1 MTPATG
7 TLGANPAHPRVAVL
21 FHRFGPYH
29 VSRLQAAARHMAV
42 TGIEFSD
49 TDRTYEWSASE
60 TFPFSRIVVSPD
72 SEAERVPA
80 LIRKMAAALDRAAP
94 EAVAIA
100 GWSNPAALAALLWCT
115 RRRVP
120 AIVMSDS
127 AEIDEIRKPW
137 REAVKRRV
145 VSLFSAGLVAG
156 RPQRRYL
163 AGLGMEERL
172 IRDGFDVVDN
182 EHFAIGAATAR
193 KDAEALRR
201 QLALPPRYFLAS
213 CRFVA
218 KKNLFA
224 LLEAYQGYRDVAG
237 TPAWDLVLL
246 GGGPLETDL
255 RAAIAAR
262 GLVDSVHLPGF
273 RQYPELPAYYGLA
286 EAFILPS
293 TTEQWGLVVNEAM
306 AAGLPVLVSERCGC
320 SEDLVRPG
328 VNGFRFNP
336 FAPRELMGQMLTIA
350 GKDCDRMAMA
360 QAGQAIIAEWSP
372 NRFGRELRQAVDLAR
387 NAPPRAPDPI
397 GRWLAAALLC
407 RRERTDG

>member
-1 MTPATG
+1 
-7 TLGANPAHPRVAVL
+7 
-21 FHRFGPYH
+21 
-29 VSRLQAAARHMAV
+29 
-42 TGIEFSD
+42 
-49 TDRTYEWSASE
+49 
-60 TFPFSRIVVSPD
+60 
-72 SEAERVPA
+72 
-80 LIRKMAAALDRAAP
+80 
-94 EAVAIA
+94 
-100 GWSNPAALAALLWCT
+100 
-115 RRRVP
+115 
-120 AIVMSDS
+120 
-127 AEIDEIRKPW
+127 
-137 REAVKRRV
+137 
-145 VSLFSAGLVAG
+145 LVAG
-156 RPQRRYL
+156 GPQRRYL

-193 KDAEALRR
+193 KDADALRR

-218 KKNLFA
+218 KKNLFV
-224 LLEAYQGYRDVAG
+224 LLEAYQGYRGEAG
-237 TPAWDLVLL
+237 APAWDLVLL
-246 GGGPLETDL
+246 GGGPLETEL

-350 GKDCDRMAMA
+350 SKDCDRMAMA

-372 NRFGRELRQAVDLAR
+372 DRFGRALRQAVDLAR
-387 NAPPRAPDPI
+387 NAPRTPDPI
-397 GRWLAAALLC
+397 GRWLALALLC